1 MHEAASG
8 IRIDEATPIPD
19 SQYRPCAPT
28 PFGQGLLTEI
38 RWSRS
43 VWPQWAM
50 METVAALFGA
60 ASLAAGV
67 AVTFTTRGSRTRQ
80 KQETEIPPGWMP
92 VLPEEELKRHLDAGS
107 LLTSIRVKTGLAPA
121 NFERDYGQT
130 ISRFM
135 TFAQLL
141 PASESHHHA
150 QPGGLLLHALE
161 TANIALHL
169 RRAQVLPPGVAP
181 EDIQRREHRWSFGV
195 FLAALIHDVGK
206 PLTDLHV
213 VIAKPRGEGP
223 WSPLAGAMAEC
234 GAVRY
239 RVMFETSC
247 ASPAGLSGMRDYA
260 AHQRLGAFLIQ
271 RLVPQSTLAW
281 LSEDA
286 ELLTQLT
293 AFLSGEDKA
302 SALARIVIEADRE
315 SVRRNLLE
323 GPRTRFANARAVPLV
338 ERLMEALRRMLTEGG
353 RLPLNRPGAAGFVAD
368 GCVWFVSK
376 RLADEV
382 REYLAAHESAA
393 GIPGTEKNDRLFDVW
408 QEYGALIPNPNTSGA
423 IWRVR
428 VRMEG
433 FDQVLTLLRFP
444 IVKLY
449 PDPEHYPADFVGQV
463 IPLTGD
469 AEAAGEPP
477 QQGVGNVSVE
487 VRTDNGGP
495 KDRAD
500 PVPEGGDTIP
510 ASVLPSRLPSMSTP
524 DPDKAPVPMQE
535 EEFLESEDDATTFLS
550 RPPEAC
556 RIAPMRLPDKPDRC
570 AKAKVEKTIS
580 HTPQAPTEAALRFM
594 AWLQQGLAGG
604 AIAYNETGAMVH
616 FVPEGMLLVS
626 PRIFRHFA
634 ERFGE
639 KGDGSPS
646 TLAEDKVGT
655 GIQREVIK
663 AGWHVLGPRKTNV
676 HRYQVVRRNGRGG
689 SPLSVMIIR
698 EPRRFVEP
706 VPPAN
711 PHLVKVNPESNPDAL
726 S

>member
-1 MHEAASG
+1 
-8 IRIDEATPIPD
+8 
-19 SQYRPCAPT
+19 
-28 PFGQGLLTEI
+28 
-38 RWSRS
+38 
-43 VWPQWAM
+43 M

-67 AVTFTTRGSRTRQ
+67 AVTFTTRGLRTQQ

-92 VLPEEELKRHLDAGS
+92 VLPEEELKRHLGTGS
-107 LLTSIRVKTGLAPA
+107 LLASIRVKTGLAPA
-121 NFERDYGQT
+121 NFEQDYGQT
-130 ISRFM
+130 VSRFM

-223 WSPLAGAMAEC
+223 WSPLAGDMAKC

-239 RVMFETSC
+239 RVMFEASC
-247 ASPAGLSGMRDYA
+247 ASPAGLSGGRDYA
-260 AHQRLGAFLIQ
+260 AHQRLGVFLMQ
-271 RLVPQSTLAW
+271 RLVPQTTLAW

-293 AFLSGEDKA
+293 AFLSGEDKTG
-302 SALARIVIEADRE
+302 ALARIVIEADRE

-323 GPRTRFANARAVPLV
+323 GPRTHFITARAVPLV
-338 ERLMEALRRMLTEGG
+338 ERLMEALRRMLAEGG
-353 RLPLNRPGAAGFVAD
+353 RLPLNRPGAAGFVAN
-368 GCVWFVSK
+368 GCIWFVSK

-382 REYLAAHESAA
+382 RAYLAAHESAA
-393 GIPGTEKNDRLFDVW
+393 GIPGPEKNDRLFDVW
-408 QEYGALIPNPNTSGA
+408 QEYGALIPNPDTGGA

-433 FDQVLTLLRFP
+433 FDQVLTLLRFSLD
-444 IVKLY
+444 KLY
-449 PDPEHYPADFVGQV
+449 AESERYPAEFAGQV
-463 IPLTGD
+463 TPLTSA
-469 AEAAGEPP
+469 AEVEEESLH
-477 QQGVGNVSVE
+477 QGPGQAPIDVSV
-487 VRTDNGGP
+487 
-495 KDRAD
+495 AD
-500 PVPEGGDTIP
+500 ATPAVVAVSSREGDG
-510 ASVLPSRLPSMSTP
+510 RLPPMLATDQEVPQTSSP
-524 DPDKAPVPMQE
+524 D
-535 EEFLESEDDATTFLS
+535 EEFLEPESDIHHFLPS
-550 RPPEAC
+550 PPSGV
-556 RIAPMRLPDKPDRC
+556 RIAPMRLPDKPDQPARGKE
-570 AKAKVEKTIS
+570 AKSARNV
-580 HTPQAPTEAALRFM
+580 PQAPSEAALRFM

-604 AIAYNETGAMVH
+604 SIAYNETGTMVH
-616 FVPEGMLLVS
+616 FAAEGMLLVS

-646 TLAEDKVGT
+646 TLMEDKVGT

-689 SPLSVMIIR
+689 STLSVMIIR

-706 VPPAN
+706 IPPAN
-711 PHLVKVNPESNPDAL
+711 PHLVKVNPEPAQDAL

>member
-1 MHEAASG
+1 
-8 IRIDEATPIPD
+8 
-19 SQYRPCAPT
+19 
-28 PFGQGLLTEI
+28 
-38 RWSRS
+38 
-43 VWPQWAM
+43 M
-50 METVAALFGA
+50 MEAVAALLGA

-67 AVTFTTRGSRTRQ
+67 AVTFTTRGMRIRQ
-80 KQETEIPPGWMP
+80 KQETDIPPGWMP
-92 VLPEEELKRHLDAGS
+92 VLPEDELKRHLDTGA
-107 LLTSIRVKTGLAPA
+107 LLASIRVETGLAA
-121 NFERDYGQT
+121 SNFERDYGQT

-223 WSPLAGAMAEC
+223 WSPLAGDMAEC

-239 RVMFETSC
+239 RVMFEASC
-247 ASPAGLSGMRDYA
+247 ASPVGLSGVRDYT
-260 AHQRLGAFLIQ
+260 AHQRLGAFLMQ

-338 ERLMEALRRMLTEGG
+338 ERLMEALRRMLAEGG
-353 RLPLNRPGAAGFVAD
+353 RLPLNRPGAAGFVAN
-368 GCVWFVSK
+368 GCLWFVSK

-382 REYLAAHESAA
+382 RDYLAAHESAA
-393 GIPGTEKNDRLFDVW
+393 AIPGPEKNDRLFDVW
-408 QEYGALIPNPNTSGA
+408 QEYGALIPNPDTGGA
-423 IWRVR
+423 IWRAR
-428 VRMEG
+428 VWAEG
-433 FDQVLTLLRFP
+433 FDQMLTLLCFP
-444 IVKLY
+444 LAKLY

-487 VRTDNGGP
+487 VTADGRGT
-495 KDRAD
+495 KDRTG
-500 PVPEGGDTIP
+500 PVREGGDTIP

-524 DPDKAPVPMQE
+524 DPEAAPLPVQE
-535 EEFLESEDDATTFLS
+535 EEFLESEEDATHFLP

-556 RIAPMRLPDKPDRC
+556 RIAPMRLPDKPDRL
-570 AKAKVEKTIS
+570 AKTKEEKS
-580 HTPQAPTEAALRFM
+580 VRNAPQAPSEAALRFM

-616 FVPEGMLLVS
+616 FVHEGMLLVS

-639 KGDGSPS
+639 KGDGAPS

-698 EPRRFVEP
+698 EPRRFIEP

-711 PHLVKVNPESNPDAL
+711 PHLVKVNPEPNPDAL